1 MTKYLITTGSFVTMK
16 KELKEIGTTAA
27 LAAAV
32 VTTGTFVSQTTAQ
45 ADVVAPEVAT
55 TNQAN
60 ATLSVEQAQSA
71 VASAEANVAKA
82 QQHFDDASAAYSAT
96 QAQLGPASQQ
106 VASAQLSVASAAVA
120 LKSAQTETNQLIPDA
135 LTTND
140 RIAAD
145 EAASSAASER
155 YSAAAEQV
163 SAAGDAAS
171 QAHQAVSA
179 HQIAV
184 DQASSAVQV
193 AQNVAAGV
201 GKQEAQSALASAT
214 TTVASAQALV
224 SDANAVLASAQA
236 VANMA
241 YEKGKSA
248 NAALSAA
255 RVEATD
261 VHNQFY
267 SADSIR
273 WNAQGKLNSARER
286 LDHAYMGEDV
296 YASETAQAIASAED
310 TIERAQNNISY
321 ATSSIESSRSEYA
334 SASAYVPSAEAA
346 LLTVTQSVQ
355 STSAELASAQSA
367 YDTTQA
373 ELSAAQAAVAPAQA
387 AFEQAEAELQTAQQ
401 AANQYITSGIKLP
414 DGYVETLK
422 GYQDGN
428 VTNYAL
434 KEIAMSNGNYYQEK
448 EEDSNRWVT
457 LSYQQLLPR
466 DIQIELTKYMMGLL
480 NPIRAQFGTAE
491 FTSNDA
497 ILQFVEQVVRYTQE
511 DDYGYGLDWEAVRK
525 AENESG
531 LFDHNLDETFSVSY
545 AGSQTGYRVSV
556 SELKSQIYK
565 ELKKRLFS
573 PDSWNGTLRLL
584 GLSDNYNENEL
595 GIGVDDF
602 GNIHLAMI
610 GPNDIASPSEYQ
622 SIRTNSPIYTAD
634 VQIEGN
640 NDQLNVELKEKKA
653 AVDRVQAKLDQINSD
668 VMRLANTSGE
678 LRDKIS
684 NLAWTNSTLAYDL
697 HNAQEKLDDTK
708 RSMEWAE
715 ESIKR
720 SQEEIQ
726 SSQAELTQAQADL
739 AKLQQDRPQTQQDI
753 INRAKQEL
761 QQAQTVFDLADQK
774 YQAATQLDQAKQKAV
789 EQAQAVVDRLVAIAR
804 LADKNV
810 EVAKQALA
818 DAQETLTQDQA
829 LQTQAQELVAS
840 YDWSPEAKAAAL
852 QKAQAN
858 LAAVEKQLAAATAE
872 ANAKDQALQQ
882 AQSEE
887 AQARQAMDETAARLS
902 GDHSQFNQV
911 DAMYYQLVNLQEI
924 LVQAQTVLAALH
936 VDHTQN
942 LAALQQA
949 QNEYVQA
956 QQALELAKQRLAKAQ
971 ATLAMVGMVDSTPDK
986 ATNTSGATDGTPTTT
1001 DEQNPAWNNGGGT
1014 GAPAL
1019 DGDEDGKAAGNQSS
1033 SNDDTDIAVA
1043 GSSTEKSSS
1052 ELPSGGTG
1060 APSENDEWETTDQ
1073 STSTPDSTT
1082 LPASTTSDATG
1093 SNGSQAVTGG
1103 AVAGTGTPSETEP
1116 TPIATPAQ
1124 DDPVKAEP
1132 TSQTN
1137 ELPTLT
1143 GTAGELVT
1151 ENDKNGADPS
1161 QPIRS
1166 ANESLVKGAGEQNY
1180 LAQGTTGIG
1189 EPISDRD
1196 TQQVGAPHPSN
1207 NTVDTKL
1214 PQTGD
1219 APTNLT
1225 LAQATGLA
1233 AATLLTGR
1241 AIRKWRRF

>member
-1 MTKYLITTGSFVTMK
+1 MK

-106 VASAQLSVASAAVA
+106 VASAQLAVASAAVA

-135 LTTND
+135 LATND

-201 GKQEAQSALASAT
+201 GKQEAQSALDSAT

-236 VANMA
+236 VANAA

-255 RVEATD
+255 RVEAAD

-273 WNAQGKLNSARER
+273 WNAQGELNSAQER

-296 YASETAQAIASAED
+296 YASETAKAIASAED

-321 ATSSIESSRSEYA
+321 ATSSIESSRGEYA

-346 LLTVTQSVQ
+346 LSAVTQSVQ
-355 STSAELASAQSA
+355 SASAELASVQSA
-367 YDTTQA
+367 YDTTQK
-373 ELSAAQAAVAPAQA
+373 ELSAAQAAVTPAQA
-387 AFEQAEAELQTAQQ
+387 ALEQAKAELQTAQQ

-414 DGYVETLK
+414 DGYVEALK
-422 GYQDGN
+422 GYQNGN

-466 DIQIELTKYMMGLL
+466 DIQIELTKYTMGLL

-511 DDYGYGLDWEAVRK
+511 DDEKYGLDWQAVRK

-531 LFDHNLDETFSVSY
+531 LFDQDLDEIFSANY

-556 SELKSQIYK
+556 SALKGQIYE

-573 PDSWNGTLRLL
+573 PDSWNDTLRLL
-584 GLSDNYNENEL
+584 GLSDNYNRNEL

-602 GNIHLAMI
+602 GKIHLAMV

-622 SIRTNSPIYTAD
+622 STKVNSPIYTAD
-634 VQIEGN
+634 VQLEGN
-640 NDQLNVELKEKKA
+640 NDQLNAELKEKKA
-653 AVDRVQAKLDQINSD
+653 AVDRAQAKLDQVNSD
-668 VMRLANTSGE
+668 VTRLANTSDE
-678 LRDKIS
+678 LQNKIS

-697 HNAQEKLDDTK
+697 HNAQENLDNTK

-720 SQEEIQ
+720 SQEKIK
-726 SSQAELTQAQADL
+726 SSQAELAQAQSEL
-739 AKLQQDRPQTQQDI
+739 NKLQQDRPQTQQDI

-761 QQAQTVFDLADQK
+761 QQAQTAFDLADQK

-789 EQAQAVVDRLVAIAR
+789 DQAQAVVDRLVAIAR

-818 DAQETLTQDQA
+818 DAQETLAQDQA

-840 YDWSPEAKAAAL
+840 YDWSPEAKATAL

-858 LAAVEKQLAAATAE
+858 LATVEKQLAAVTAE
-872 ANAKDQALQQ
+872 ADAKDQALQQ
-882 AQSEE
+882 AQSKEV
-887 AQARQAMDETAARLS
+887 QARQAMDEAAARLS

-911 DAMYYQLVNLQEI
+911 DTMYYQLVNLQEI

-936 VDHTQN
+936 VDHIQN

-956 QQALELAKQRLAKAQ
+956 QQALEVAKQRLAKAQ

-986 ATNTSGATDGTPTTT
+986 ATNTNGATVGTSATADG
-1001 DEQNPAWNNGGGT
+1001 QNPAWNNGSGT
-1014 GAPAL
+1014 GAPAI
-1019 DGDEDGKAAGNQSS
+1019 DSDQAGKADSNQSS
-1033 SNDDTDIAVA
+1033 SNYDTNSAVT
-1043 GSSTEKSSS
+1043 GSSTENSSS
-1052 ELPSGGTG
+1052 ALPSGGTG
-1060 APSENDEWETTDQ
+1060 APSLNDEEIADQ
-1073 STSTPDSTT
+1073 PTATPDDTATTVST
-1082 LPASTTSDATG
+1082 ASDATEN
-1093 SNGSQAVTGG
+1093 NGGQVTTGGATAGTEMPIETDETPITITDQTDPAKVEVTDKQVTTAGQRDGLPTPTGVAVTGNKE
-1103 AVAGTGTPSETEP
+1103 AGNSSVEPQLSSHARETLLKGVGEQSRSNQS
-1116 TPIATPAQ
+1116 TTR
-1124 DDPVKAEP
+1124 
-1132 TSQTN
+1132 N
-1137 ELPTLT
+1137 
-1143 GTAGELVT
+1143 GELALGV
-1151 ENDKNGADPS
+1151 NQNG
-1161 QPIRS
+1161 
-1166 ANESLVKGAGEQNY
+1166 
-1180 LAQGTTGIG
+1180 
-1189 EPISDRD
+1189 D
-1196 TQQVGAPHPSN
+1196 TQS
-1207 NTVDTKL
+1207 TVNAEL
-1214 PQTGD
+1214 PQTGE
-1219 APTNLT
+1219 APADLT
-1225 LAQATGLA
+1225 LIQATGLA

-1241 AIRKWRRF
+1241 VVRKRRTH

>member
-1 MTKYLITTGSFVTMK
+1 MK

-45 ADVVAPEVAT
+45 ADVVAPEVVT

-201 GKQEAQSALASAT
+201 GKQEAQSALAGAT

-346 LLTVTQSVQ
+346 LSAVTQSVQ
-355 STSAELASAQSA
+355 SASAELASAQSA
-367 YDTTQA
+367 YDTTQK

-387 AFEQAEAELQTAQQ
+387 TLEQAKAELQTAQQ
-401 AANQYITSGIKLP
+401 VANSGIKLP
-414 DGYVETLK
+414 KGYVEAFKQYRNGMLSEYELQK
-422 GYQDGN
+422 IIAQNDNFYQNKLEDAN
-428 VTNYAL
+428 RYVSISRN
-434 KEIAMSNGNYYQEK
+434 EILPH
-448 EEDSNRWVT
+448 DV
-457 LSYQQLLPR
+457 QL
-466 DIQIELTKYMMGLL
+466 ELTKYAMALL
-480 NPIRAQFGTAE
+480 NPLRTQFGASE

-497 ILQFVEQVVRYTQE
+497 VLQVAERIVSYIQNADDISSVEAAIIQ
-511 DDYGYGLDWEAVRK
+511 

-531 LFDHNLDETFSVSY
+531 LVGRNIDLEYTLNGIYSGYQKERKVSID
-545 AGSQTGYRVSV
+545 T
-556 SELKSQIYK
+556 LKHEIYK
-565 ELKKRLFS
+565 LIQREVFYGNIGS
-573 PDSWNGTLRLL
+573 LL
-584 GLSDNYNENEL
+584 GMDDGYIGKNEL
-595 GIGVDDF
+595 GVNIDAF
-602 GNIHLAMI
+602 GSIHLVMV
-610 GPNDIASPSEYQ
+610 GPDNIVATSNYQ
-622 SIRTNSPIYTAD
+622 STKDNSPIYIAD
-634 VQIEGN
+634 ILEGN
-640 NDQLNVELKEKKA
+640 NDQLNAELKEKKA
-653 AVDRVQAKLDQINSD
+653 AVDRAQAKFDQINSD
-668 VMRLANTSGE
+668 VTRLANTSGE
-678 LRDKIS
+678 LQNKIS
-684 NLAWTNSTLAYDL
+684 NLTWTNSTLAYDL
-697 HNAQEKLDDTK
+697 HNAQENLNNAKS
-708 RSMEWAE
+708 SMEWAE

-720 SQEEIQ
+720 SQEEIK
-726 SSQAELTQAQADL
+726 SSQAELAQAQVDL

-761 QQAQTVFDLADQK
+761 QQAQAAYDLADQK

-818 DAQETLTQDQA
+818 DAQGTLTQDQA
-829 LQTQAQELVAS
+829 LQTQAQELIAS

-858 LAAVEKQLAAATAE
+858 LAAVEKQLAAAKAE
-872 ANAKDQALQQ
+872 ADAKDQALQQ

-942 LAALQQA
+942 LAALQQT
-949 QNEYVQA
+949 QNEYVKA

-971 ATLAMVGMVDSTPDK
+971 ATLAMVGMVDSTPDE
-986 ATNTSGATDGTPTTT
+986 ATNTSGATGGTPATATNSTT
-1001 DEQNPAWNNGGGT
+1001 DGQNPAWNNGGGT

-1019 DGDEDGKAAGNQSS
+1019 DDDEDVKVDSNQSS
-1033 SNDDTDIAVA
+1033 ANDDTNIAVA

-1060 APSENDEWETTDQ
+1060 APSGNDEWETTNQ
-1073 STSTPDSTT
+1073 STSTSTPDSTT
-1082 LPASTTSDATG
+1082 VPTSTTSDATI
-1093 SNGSQAVTGG
+1093 SNGSQAV
-1103 AVAGTGTPSETEP
+1103 AAGTGAPSETEP

-1124 DDPVKAEP
+1124 ADPVKAEP

-1143 GTAGELVT
+1143 GMAGEPVT
-1151 ENDKNGADPS
+1151 ENDKTGADPS
-1161 QPIRS
+1161 QPISS
-1166 ANESLVKGAGEQNY
+1166 ANENLAKGAGEQNY
-1180 LAQGTTGIG
+1180 SAQGTTGIG
-1189 EPISDRD
+1189 EPIPDRD
-1196 TQQVGAPHPSN
+1196 KAGAPHPSN

-1214 PQTGD
+1214 PQAGD
-1219 APTNLT
+1219 EPTNLT

-1241 AIRKWRRF
+1241 AIRKRR

>member
-1 MTKYLITTGSFVTMK
+1 MK

-82 QQHFDDASAAYSAT
+82 QQRFDDTSAAYSAT

-106 VASAQLSVASAAVA
+106 VASAQLAVASAAVA

-135 LTTND
+135 LATND

-179 HQIAV
+179 HQIAM

-214 TTVASAQALV
+214 STVASVQALV

-236 VANMA
+236 VANAA

-255 RVEATD
+255 RVEAAD
-261 VHNQFY
+261 VSNQMY
-267 SADSIR
+267 SASGIR
-273 WNAQGKLNSARER
+273 WNAQGELNSARER

-321 ATSSIESSRSEYA
+321 ATSSIESLRSEYA

-346 LLTVTQSVQ
+346 LLAVTQSVQ
-355 STSAELASAQSA
+355 SASAELASAQSA

-387 AFEQAEAELQTAQQ
+387 ALEQAKAELQTAQQ
-401 AANQYITSGIKLP
+401 AANQYITSELKLP
-414 DGYVETLK
+414 DGYIEALK
-422 GYQDGN
+422 GYQNGN

-434 KEIAMSNGNYYQEK
+434 KELAMSNGNYYQEK

-466 DIQIELTKYMMGLL
+466 DIQIELTKYTMGLL

-511 DDYGYGLDWEAVRK
+511 DDHEYGLDWEAVRK

-531 LFDHNLDETFSVSY
+531 LFDQDLDEIFSANY

-556 SELKSQIYK
+556 SALKGQIYE

-573 PDSWNGTLRLL
+573 PDSWNDTLRLL
-584 GLSDNYNENEL
+584 GLSDNYNRNEL

-602 GNIHLAMI
+602 GKIHLAMV

-622 SIRTNSPIYTAD
+622 STKANSPIYTAD
-634 VQIEGN
+634 VQVEGN
-640 NDQLNVELKEKKA
+640 NDQLNAELEEKKA
-653 AVDRVQAKLDQINSD
+653 AVDRAQAKLDQINSD
-668 VMRLANTSGE
+668 VTKLVNTSDE
-678 LRDKIS
+678 LQNKIS
-684 NLAWTNSTLAYDL
+684 SLPWSIEQWNYDL
-697 HNAQEKLDDTK
+697 YNAQVSLADAK
-708 RSMEWAE
+708 RSRDEAKL
-715 ESIKR
+715 SIKQ
-720 SQEEIQ
+720 SEEEIK
-726 SSQAELTQAQADL
+726 SSQAELAQAQADL

-761 QQAQTVFDLADQK
+761 QQAQAAFDLADQK
-774 YQAATQLDQAKQKAV
+774 HQAATQLDQAKQKAV

-818 DAQETLTQDQA
+818 DAQGTLTQDQT
-829 LQTQAQELVAS
+829 LQMQAQELVTS

-858 LAAVEKQLAAATAE
+858 LAAVEKQLTAATAE

-882 AQSEE
+882 AQREE
-887 AQARQAMDETAARLS
+887 AQARQVMDETAARLS
-902 GDHSQFNQV
+902 GGHSQFNQV
-911 DAMYYQLVNLQEI
+911 DAMYYHLVNLQEI
-924 LVQAQTVLAALH
+924 LMQAQTVLAALH

-949 QNEYVQA
+949 QNEYVKA

-971 ATLAMVGMVDSTPDK
+971 ATLAMVEMVDSTPDE
-986 ATNTSGATDGTPTTT
+986 ATNTSGATSGTPATATNSTT
-1001 DEQNPAWNNGGGT
+1001 DGQNLAWNNGGGT

-1052 ELPSGGTG
+1052 EIPSGGTG

-1073 STSTPDSTT
+1073 STLTPDSTT

-1103 AVAGTGTPSETEP
+1103 AVAGTGAPSETEP

-1124 DDPVKAEP
+1124 ADPVKAEP

-1180 LAQGTTGIG
+1180 SAQGTTGIG

-1207 NTVDTKL
+1207 NTVNTKL
-1214 PQTGD
+1214 PQAGD
-1219 APTNLT
+1219 EPTNLT
-1225 LAQATGLA
+1225 RAQATGLA
-1233 AATLLTGR
+1233 VATLLTGR
-1241 AIRKWRRF
+1241 AIRKRRRF